1 MNQIMKIIILAILF
15 ILVDYFY
22 LSSVSS
28 YFNDQV
34 KLVQGSKIKMRLEGA
49 ILCYILLVFGLWY
62 FVLQHKYQ
70 NINDALIKAFILGL
84 VIYGVYET
92 TNYAIL
98 NNWKLETVLL
108 DSIWGGILFTIVTFI
123 YFKFIN

>member
-49 ILCYILLVFGLWY
+49 ILCYILLGQ
-62 FVLQHKYQ
+62 LQYSMS
-70 NINDALIKAFILGL
+70 LR
-84 VIYGVYET
+84 
-92 TNYAIL
+92 
-98 NNWKLETVLL
+98 
-108 DSIWGGILFTIVTFI
+108 
-123 YFKFIN
+123 